1 VNTSGVGHESAIVQL
16 TKTAVEAAKS
26 GRWDLVVQCYRDRGI
41 LLEAT
46 GGAIEQR
53 DELLEWDRQVSD
65 HVQITQAL
73 VTTLL
78 GEATARKF
86 RLQGL
91 RQRLGVPTSE
101 AEAISVEV

>member
-1 VNTSGVGHESAIVQL
+1 MNTSGADHKSAIVQL
-16 TKTAVEAAKS
+16 TKTAVEAARS
-26 GRWDLVVQCYRDRGI
+26 GRWDLVVRCYRDRGI

-65 HVQITQAL
+65 HVQTAQAL
-73 VTTLL
+73 VTALL
-78 GEATARKF
+78 GETTAKKF

-91 RQRLGVPTSE
+91 RQRLSVSASK